1 MGLFSKKLNPKDFA
15 YNSVLT
21 FKSQQRDDFSDD
33 SFTFRHANI
42 VITLAMAQNWFGNN
56 LVDVNQAFK
65 GTNLKVSQLPDWSQ
79 EMKVNKT
86 LLDTEKTFDGC
97 ERVAWS
103 KSKIGPK
110 FKEMLLRTGA
120 TTGLMPCPQD
130 LSIDVETG
138 TWKLCDGTPFAQVG
152 EVWRN
157 KKTGKEFV
165 YWHFDA
171 LVRSRMSLRPS
182 GVDAS
187 EKYFMPY
194 LFQSAGYLSETM
206 FPGVGIVMGTREK
219 QFGVQ
224 KQSQIPVLTFHTEEN
239 HRVFSV
245 ISSREGFSAAYI
257 WSPSTTR
264 YGYIFS
270 DEHMSEAMDAA
281 LITVLDALP
290 KVGDILADG
299 YCNWPPG
306 SDLDFQASCLS
317 DISIFDD
324 SNTADFHRGIIIPG
338 PLYSQLEIRTME
350 VYDASSRAFHEALSK
365 NDAEALDVLLPALHN
380 IIALGTG
387 AIVSHAANTFFY
399 SVYNNQ
405 SAFPVLTGET
415 LEEWLAYS
423 ENLLRYVALQDVD
436 SQNANALS
444 NLATLL
450 SDRGDYKSALKCID
464 DGLEILADRDD
475 TKPVSLAWQPG
486 YQANLP
492 IELELY
498 ISKAS
503 IFMDQDKPEKARELA
518 EKVLRIANENDFD
531 SGEVLAAKYMLEN
544 I

>member
-1 MGLFSKKLNPKDFA
+1 
-15 YNSVLT
+15 
-21 FKSQQRDDFSDD
+21 
-33 SFTFRHANI
+33 
-42 VITLAMAQNWFGNN
+42 
-56 LVDVNQAFK
+56 
-65 GTNLKVSQLPDWSQ
+65 
-79 EMKVNKT
+79 
-86 LLDTEKTFDGC
+86 
-97 ERVAWS
+97 
-103 KSKIGPK
+103 
-110 FKEMLLRTGA
+110 
-120 TTGLMPCPQD
+120 
-130 LSIDVETG
+130 
-138 TWKLCDGTPFAQVG
+138 
-152 EVWRN
+152 
-157 KKTGKEFV
+157 
-165 YWHFDA
+165 
-171 LVRSRMSLRPS
+171 
-182 GVDAS
+182 
-187 EKYFMPY
+187 
-194 LFQSAGYLSETM
+194 
-206 FPGVGIVMGTREK
+206 
-219 QFGVQ
+219 
-224 KQSQIPVLTFHTEEN
+224 
-239 HRVFSV
+239 
-245 ISSREGFSAAYI
+245 
-257 WSPSTTR
+257 
-264 YGYIFS
+264 
-270 DEHMSEAMDAA
+270 
-281 LITVLDALP
+281 
-290 KVGDILADG
+290 
-299 YCNWPPG
+299 
-306 SDLDFQASCLS
+306 
-317 DISIFDD
+317 
-324 SNTADFHRGIIIPG
+324 
-338 PLYSQLEIRTME
+338 
-350 VYDASSRAFHEALSK
+350 
-365 NDAEALDVLLPALHN
+365 VLLPALHN